1 MKSNRVIPS
10 SEDTPHRKD
19 PMPSI
24 ANPTPTTRV
33 PLTRERVLHAAVR
46 LADEGG
52 VRALTMRK
60 IAESLGVE
68 AMSLYYHVNNKD
80 DILDGMVDIA
90 FSEIDL
96 SKDTDDWVDAMR
108 KRAVSVRTV
117 LTAHPWAIK
126 LMQSRTNPGPA
137 TLQHHDSVI
146 GTLRNAGFTIELA
159 AHAFSAM
166 DAYIYGFVLQ
176 EMSLPFDSSS
186 EVAEIAEAIL
196 ESSPMDEY
204 PYLTEMAVEHVMQ
217 PGYSYGDEFDYGHD
231 LILDGLERA
240 RTQST

>member
-1 MKSNRVIPS
+1 
-10 SEDTPHRKD
+10 
-19 PMPSI
+19 MPSQ
-24 ANPTPTTRV
+24 AEPTPKTRT
-33 PLTRERVLHAAVR
+33 PLTRERVLRAAVA

-52 VRALTMRK
+52 IRALTMRR

-68 AMSLYYHVNNKD
+68 AMSLYYHVTNKD

-90 FSEIDL
+90 FGEIDL
-96 SKDTDDWVDAMR
+96 SKDTEDWGDAMR

-117 LTAHPWAIK
+117 LTDHPWAIK

-176 EMSLPFDSSS
+176 EMSLPFDSPS
-186 EVAEIAEAIL
+186 EVTEIAEAIL
-196 ESSPMDEY
+196 ENSPMDEY
-204 PYLTEMAVEHVMQ
+204 PYLTEMAVEHVMK
-217 PGYSYGDEFDYGHD
+217 PGYDYGDEFEYGHN

-240 RTQST
+240 RTQGT

>member
-1 MKSNRVIPS
+1 MPPPPEI
-10 SEDTPHRKD
+10 TPQ
-19 PMPSI
+19 
-24 ANPTPTTRV
+24 NRV
-33 PLTRERVLHAAVR
+33 PLTRERVLRAAVV

-52 VRALTMRK
+52 IRALTMRK

-68 AMSLYYHVNNKD
+68 AMSLYYHVANKD

-96 SKDTDDWVDAMR
+96 SKDTEDWIDTMR
-108 KRAVSVRTV
+108 QRATSVRAV
-117 LTAHPWAIK
+117 LTDHPWAIK

-137 TLQHHDSVI
+137 TLRHHDSVI
-146 GTLRNAGFTIELA
+146 GTLRDAGFTIELA

-186 EVAEIAEAIL
+186 EVTEVAEAIL
-196 ESSPMDEY
+196 ENSPMDEY
-204 PYLTEMAVEHVMQ
+204 PYLTEMAVEHVMKA
-217 PGYSYGDEFDYGHD
+217 GYDYGDEFEYGHD

-240 RTQST
+240 RTQVT

>member
-1 MKSNRVIPS
+1 
-10 SEDTPHRKD
+10 
-19 PMPSI
+19 MPPPPE
-24 ANPTPTTRV
+24 PTPQNRV
-33 PLTRERVLHAAVR
+33 PLTRERVLRAAVA

-52 VRALTMRK
+52 IRALTMRK

-68 AMSLYYHVNNKD
+68 AMSLYYHVANKD

-96 SKDTDDWVDAMR
+96 STVTEDWVDAMR

-117 LTAHPWAIK
+117 LTDHPWAIQ

-137 TLQHHDSVI
+137 TLQHHNSVI

-186 EVAEIAEAIL
+186 EVTELTEAIL
-196 ESSPMDEY
+196 ENSPMDEY
-204 PYLTEMAVEHVMQ
+204 PYLAEMAVEHVMK
-217 PGYSYGDEFDYGHD
+217 PGYDYGDEFEYGHN

-240 RTQST
+240 RTQAT